1 MTTAGGKI
9 FSEDYGYG
17 YVRALAQDFYG
28 ITDIVMIKAEGLDI
42 GGADVEEILGKAEKR
57 IDEAFGDTE
66 ILLAW

>member
-42 GGADVEEILGKAEKR
+42 AGADVEEILGKAEKR

-66 ILLAW
+66 ILLA